1 MPYAAFP
8 AVWTL
13 AESALATL
21 GPSRIDT
28 GSGVSVMSIG
38 WVDVGA
44 IVTLLVAFCGAIYL
58 VQRDNKYFMKEIAGG
73 IQKSVDKMDE
83 NMNRR
88 MSSMDENMNRRMS
101 SMDENMNRRM
111 SSMEKRLDRLE
122 NSVETV
128 GKDVV
133 ELKERVKAVEVRLD
147 FMQDAQE
154 TKFGDQTPKED
165 RP

>member
-1 MPYAAFP
+1 
-8 AVWTL
+8 
-13 AESALATL
+13 
-21 GPSRIDT
+21 
-28 GSGVSVMSIG
+28 MSIG
-38 WVDVGA
+38 WADVGA

-73 IQKSVDKMDE
+73 LQKSIDKMDE

-88 MSSMDENMNRRMS
+88 MSSMDENMNRRVSSMDENMNRRMS
-101 SMDENMNRRM
+101 SMDENMDRRM

-133 ELKERVKAVEVRLD
+133 ELKERVKTVEVRLD
-147 FMQDAQE
+147 FMQDARE
-154 TKFGDQTPKED
+154 RKFGDEAPKED